1 MHLMKSILVAGS
13 LALAVAGCSTV
24 PQTAGDR
31 AKLEVDV
38 QQTISRMTAAD
49 SQVGD
54 FLDSSYAY
62 AVFPAIGTGGAGLGG
77 GFGRGQAF
85 REGEVVGYVSVT
97 EGTIGAQIGG
107 SNYSEIICFQDK
119 WTFQKFASGEFAFQA
134 SGSAVAVE
142 KGTGGNVNYSNGVIV
157 FTQGYKGLKLQAA
170 IGGQQ
175 FDYVP
180 D

>member
-1 MHLMKSILVAGS
+1 MRLMISILAAGM
-13 LALAVAGCSTV
+13 LAVLASGCATV
-24 PQTAGDR
+24 PETPGDR
-31 AKLEVDV
+31 AKLAVDV
-38 QQTISRMTAAD
+38 QQAISRMTAAD
-49 SQVGD
+49 PQVGD
-54 FLDSSYAY
+54 FIDSAYAY
-62 AVFPAIGTGGAGLGG
+62 AVFPAIGTGGAGIGG
-77 GFGRGQAF
+77 GFGRGQVF
-85 REGEVVGYVSVT
+85 RSGEVVGYVSVT

-107 SNYSEIICFQDK
+107 SNYSEMIFFQDK

-142 KGTGGNVNYSNGVIV
+142 SGTGGNINYSNGVAV

-175 FDYVP
+175 FKYVP